1 MDKFPEAFER
11 FEEDVDVRE
20 IRSFRQ
26 LRLAFSFWAGYKW
39 KETPRQIKAL
49 RVEARRV
56 GVPVKAPRKPVTV
69 YRAQPRVVRPYRVET
84 ITRRGKPATIYR
96 DVETGRFIS
105 SPKRRRS
112 FAREQPRR
120 EIRR

>member
-1 MDKFPEAFER
+1 MDKFPQAFER

-20 IRSFRQ
+20 IRSFRE
-26 LRLAFSFWAGYKW
+26 LRLAFSFWAEYKW
-39 KETPRQIKAL
+39 KDTPRQIKAL

-56 GVPVKAPRKPVTV
+56 GIPLKAPRKRAIV
-69 YRAQPRVVRPYRVET
+69 YRVQPRVVRPYRVEN
-84 ITRRGKPATIYR
+84 ITRRGKPVKIYR

-120 EIRR
+120 EIHR